1 VRRARGHVRRGRG
14 EERMIAFR
22 VYGIP
27 KPGGSK
33 KGFVVK
39 NKYTGKPRAVIVDDC
54 KKNKEWRESVMEAA
68 RTVKPPMPLFG
79 PLMVVCVFYL
89 PRIKAHYR
97 TGKQAQFLKS
107 DAPLFHTTK
116 PDATKLW
123 RSTEDALTG
132 IIWRDDAQIAHQ
144 VIVKRYTSDNPGAEI
159 KILEATEALAEA
171 AGDKDRYQDI
181 FERVGV
187 KL

>member
-1 VRRARGHVRRGRG
+1 
-14 EERMIAFR
+14 MIAIR
-22 VYGIP
+22 AYGIP
-27 KPGGSK
+27 RPGGSK
-33 KGFVVK
+33 RSFVP
-39 NKYTGKPRAVIVDDC
+39 GLRQGMSFDPRKHRPIIVDDC
-54 KKNKEWRESVMEAA
+54 KKNKEWRQDVKDAA
-68 RTVKPPMPLFG
+68 DKVKPEQPLHG
-79 PLMVVCVFYL
+79 PLLVVCVFYM

-97 TGKQAQFLKS
+97 TGKNAGLLRP
-107 DAPLFHTTK
+107 DAPLLHTTK

-144 VIVKRYTSDNPGAEI
+144 VIVKRYTSEQPGAEI
-159 KILEATEALAEA
+159 KIIEATEALAEA